1 MLEVGF
7 FLLLFFF
14 NFSSLGDFTAAILFL
29 LFLGKVSRN
38 GYVCVLSVIIV
49 SLYTLEDKLYSMQLL
64 ITALLFLVLAE
75 DVQLV

>member
-1 MLEVGF
+1 MLEVS
-7 FLLLFFF
+7 LSLSF

-38 GYVCVLSVIIV
+38 GSVCVLSVIIV
-49 SLYTLEDKLYSMQLL
+49 SLYTLGDKLYSMQLL
-64 ITALLFLVLAE
+64 ITAFLFLVLAE